1 MYVLLKRCQVL
12 GDFGS
17 GAVMG
22 VPAHDTRDGVLAEV
36 QRLPVVNVIAKT
48 IGSSS
53 GDSDADGDGTMVNSR
68 QFDGLKP
75 ADARKAILEELKVCV
90 R

>member
-1 MYVLLKRCQVL
+1 ML

-22 VPAHDTRDGVLAEV
+22 VPAHDSRDGVLAEV

-48 IGSSS
+48 ISSSS
-53 GDSDADGDGTMVNSR
+53 GDSDADCDGTMVNSR